1 MFTSRRCWL
10 FSAANFWGFLFFV
23 HRYFSIL
30 RRHNYVTPTSYLE
43 LIQTFK
49 SLLRVKREETMALK
63 NRYII
68 GLEKLEFAASQV
80 SVMKDELIA
89 LRPKLVE
96 TSAETEKLM
105 EKIAQDTVE
114 VEAKKEASGVC
125 FCHRCL
131 IQAEWLKKWLELEIK
146 VGIFCLPYKK
156 IGFGF
161 VWFIDPSISSY
172 KDFIQEHL
180 H

>member
-1 MFTSRRCWL
+1 M
-10 FSAANFWGFLFFV
+10 
-23 HRYFSIL
+23 L

-49 SLLRVKREETMALK
+49 SLLSVKREETLSLK

-89 LRPKLVE
+89 LQPKLVE

-105 EKIAQDTVE
+105 VKIAQDTVE
-114 VEAKKEASGVC
+114 VEAKKEVC
-125 FCHRCL
+125 DKCFSL
-131 IQAEWLKKWLELEIK
+131 
-146 VGIFCLPYKK
+146 
-156 IGFGF
+156 
-161 VWFIDPSISSY
+161 
-172 KDFIQEHL
+172 
-180 H
+180 